1 MAGLLWKIGPAVN
14 LYGNVSTSFEPP
26 TTTELA
32 NPLAATGFNQSLE
45 AQTATN
51 YEIGIKGLLPARS
64 RYEIVLFHIDLKDEL
79 VPFEMA
85 GSGQTFFE
93 NAGKSTRNGV
103 EASLVIQPLA
113 GLTTTFTYT
122 HSDFTFD
129 KFRDVN
135 GNVFDGNKTPGVP
148 DNQFYADVSYFHPTG
163 FYASGNILYAGSF
176 FADNANT
183 VKIDSYTAA
192 NVRVGYIHETGSWEL
207 SPFVGLNNISN
218 EKYNDNIRINAGF
231 GRYFEPAP
239 EFNAYGGITIRYDFG
254 L

>member
-1 MAGLLWKIGPAVN
+1 MSRLR
-14 LYGNVSTSFEPP
+14 FEPP

-32 NPLAATGFNQSLE
+32 NPLAATGFNQSLD

-51 YEIGIKGLLPARS
+51 YEIGIKGLLPAKS
-64 RYEIVLFHIDLKDEL
+64 RYEVALFHIDIEDEL
-79 VPFEMA
+79 VPFELA

-93 NAGKSTRNGV
+93 NAGESTRSGV

-113 GLTTTFTYT
+113 GLTTTLTYT
-122 HSDFTFD
+122 YSDFTFD
-129 KFRDVN
+129 RFRDVN

-183 VKIDSYTAA
+183 VKIDSYTVA
-192 NVRVGYIHETGSWEL
+192 NVRVGYIHETGGWEL

-239 EFNAYGGITIRYDFG
+239 EFNAYGGFTIRYDFG